1 MIVPGSTL
9 LVIAAVLIALGAV
22 TWPPGGL
29 LFALPYLFLMPG
41 VVLALLG
48 GILLFIGV
56 RRKRAAS
63 NHRTGA
69 A

>member
-1 MIVPGSTL
+1 
-9 LVIAAVLIALGAV
+9 VIAAVLIGLGAV

-29 LFALPYLFLMPG
+29 MFALPFLFLMPG
-41 VVLALLG
+41 VVLAVVG